1 LTVSP
6 IELLKKIGSALFGPA
21 HPETPEEVLPEEE
34 LEEAVSE
41 TAPEIPSEPLFET
54 AFESEE
60 PEELE
65 EPEEPVSGE
74 NESSIPAESM
84 ADIPPRGESIVPPI
98 REGTKMRVIS
108 VMNYKGGVGKTTIT
122 ANLAASLAKRGK
134 RVLLIDL
141 DPQCSLSFSFFHR
154 KDWKQK
160 FSETKTVKNWYDA
173 FIDKDFNCSLENLV
187 VDPEVPI
194 KGDGRLHMICSHL
207 ALINIEIELSS
218 KLSGSSERELR
229 NNYLRVHSRLSQG
242 VKSLKGRYDV
252 VLIDCPPSFNIVT
265 TTAVTASDYL
275 IVPTIPDYL
284 STLGIDYLNNK
295 VEDLVETYNR
305 YVDICDDPDFTH
317 INPLM
322 MGVLFNLVQ
331 FSSGNPIRAQEKY
344 IDEVRKKKYPVFEIM
359 LRENRTFYS
368 SSSSNPLPAVL
379 RRSVG
384 PAQQKVVNELE
395 DLASEVLGR
404 ME

>member
-1 LTVSP
+1 MTVSP
-6 IELLKKIGSALFGPA
+6 IELLKKIGSALFGPGQ
-21 HPETPEEVLPEEE
+21 PETSEEVLPEEQA
-34 LEEAVSE
+34 EEVIPGPAS
-41 TAPEIPSEPLFET
+41 EIPSEPLIET

-60 PEELE
+60 SE
-65 EPEEPVSGE
+65 EPEEPVLPE
-74 NESSIPAESM
+74 NEFSMPAEPM
-84 ADIPPRGESIVPPI
+84 AVIPPRGESIIPPF
-98 REGTKMRVIS
+98 REGTKIRVIS
-108 VMNYKGGVGKTTIT
+108 VMNYKGGVGKTTVT
-122 ANLAASLAKRGK
+122 ANLAAALAKRGE

-154 KDWKQK
+154 RDWRQK

-194 KGDGRLHMICSHL
+194 KGEGILHMICSHL

-305 YVDICDDPDFTH
+305 YVDKCDDPEFTH

-344 IDEVRKKKYPVFEIM
+344 IDDVRKKKYPVFEIM

-384 PAQQKVVNELE
+384 PAQQKVVNEIE
-395 DLASEVLGR
+395 DLATDILGR
-404 ME
+404 IES